1 MIVQPCYPD
10 IEREEGVQYQKFE
23 LWHGPSTSTLS
34 LNISRMSRKQTC
46 ELSML
51 CLKQDGP
58 MTAVETVIN

>member
-10 IEREEGVQYQKFE
+10 IEREKGVQYQKFE
-23 LWHGPSTSTLS
+23 LWHGLKPSTL

-46 ELSML
+46 EPSML

-58 MTAVETVIN
+58 MTTVETVIS